1 MRVHL
6 VQLDSVWEDRAAS
19 RERTLRLIDSLS
31 AGAGIAP
38 GDMVLLPEMFETGFS
53 FNIERTADVEGTS
66 RGFVRDLAKRL
77 RATVVAG
84 LTVLDETGKGRNRAV
99 VFGPGGELL
108 AEYDKNFLFPLG
120 ERSEAS
126 LLQAGNGVT
135 TFEWRAGAGEAIGG
149 LRVGPLICYD
159 LRFPELFGRVLA
171 AGAEAIALIANWPA
185 GRAHHWRSLAIARA
199 IECQAFVFAV
209 NRSGRDPMLEYL
221 GGSMVI
227 SPKGEVM
234 AEADARE
241 QVLTVEIDRRELD
254 HWRRVFPAWRDRL
267 AAM

>member
-6 VQLDSVWEDRAAS
+6 VQIDSVWEDRVAS
-19 RERTLRLIDSLS
+19 RERALRLIE
-31 AGAGIAP
+31 GAGG
-38 GDMVLLPEMFETGFS
+38 GDGSGAGVAAGDLVILPEMFETGFS
-53 FNIERTADVEGTS
+53 FNLERTADADGTS
-66 RGFVRDLAKRL
+66 RGFVRDLAQRFGV
-77 RATVVAG
+77 TVVAG
-84 LTVLDETGKGRNRAV
+84 VTVPDGAGKGWNRAV

-108 AEYDKNFLFPLG
+108 AEYDKTFLFPLG

-126 LLQAGNGVT
+126 LLMAGRGVT
-135 TFEWRAGAGEAIGG
+135 TFEWKASSGS

-185 GRAHHWRSLAIARA
+185 GRAHHWRALSIARA
-199 IECQAFVFAV
+199 IECQAYVFAV

-221 GGSMVI
+221 GGSMII
-227 SPKGEVM
+227 SPKGEVI
-234 AEADARE
+234 AEADGRE
-241 QVLTVEIDRRELD
+241 QVLSAEIDRRELD

-267 AAM
+267 ASM